1 MTRVILNRVFYL
13 LAAGFLLTPGPL
25 VAGLVEGRLFD
36 GPASTAKIRV
46 EGVGSSTWKVPLA
59 DVPVE
64 VQAVGKGESGTWA
77 ATTSNNGEFSVDTGT
92 AGGSLYVVIATAGD
106 RKLFTGAF
114 AAKASGTIETF
125 AYPVS
130 DNPERVRSTTKI
142 YHTIQKVSGAYF
154 LKVQLQVELVNGSDT
169 LYVGKRPRTAT
180 EQDAGPEIFRIPLPA
195 GARVITNKGPVPGM
209 KMRKSRDGKFLVIDE
224 PLVGLADL
232 AASQQ
237 IGSVRGW
244 SVEYVIPGSDL
255 FTMVYP
261 QPLTPMGRS
270 EGRPPGFL
278 VYVQEGEMR
287 IDPVLSPLQKLTTLK
302 EGPLGG
308 APRSF
313 DVYAISAD
321 SKRAPRD
328 PVPVPID
335 ISDVAVGEVSE
346 EALFWHGGTVAVIL
360 LSILAGLAL
369 SRKKGRPISIDGS
382 AGGDLYAVLDQIARL
397 DELSASD
404 SITPETYN
412 AQRAVLVEVAAGE
425 LEQGSSS
432 EVSSVPAP
440 AISSATRGL
449 ISRIG
454 ELDARPETTV
464 EATQERAHLL
474 ESLYKSM
481 RDKQGG

>member
-13 LAAGFLLTPGPL
+13 LAVGFLLAPSPL
-25 VAGLVEGRLFD
+25 MAGLIEGRLFD

-46 EGVGSSTWKVPLA
+46 DGIGSSTWKVPLA
-59 DVPVE
+59 DVSVE
-64 VQAVGKGESGTWA
+64 VQAVGGGETGTWT
-77 ATTSNNGEFSVDTGT
+77 ATTSKSGGFSVETG
-92 AGGSLYVVIATAGD
+92 ASNASLYVAIATVGD
-106 RKLFTGAF
+106 RKLFTGTF
-114 AAKASGTIETF
+114 AAKASGAIELF

-130 DNPERVRSTTKI
+130 DNSERVRSTTKI
-142 YHTIQKVSGAYF
+142 YHTIQKVSSGAYL
-154 LKVQLQVELVNGSDT
+154 LKVQLQIELVNGSDT
-169 LYVGKRPRTAT
+169 LYVGKRLRDGTS
-180 EQDAGPEIFRIPLPA
+180 EIFRIPLPA
-195 GARVITNKGPVPGM
+195 GARHITTKGPVPGM
-209 KMRKSRDGKFLVIDE
+209 KMRISRDGKFLVIDE

-237 IGSVRGW
+237 LGSARGW
-244 SVEYVIPGSDL
+244 SVEYMIPASDL

-261 QPLTPMGRS
+261 QPLTPMGRA

-278 VYVQEGEMR
+278 VYAQEGEMR

-328 PVPVPID
+328 PVTVPID

-346 EALFWHGGTVAVIL
+346 KALFWHGGTISIIL
-360 LSILAGLAL
+360 LSVLAGLAL
-369 SRKKGRPISIDGS
+369 SRKKGRSISIDGS
-382 AGGDLYAVLDQIARL
+382 AGGDLYVVLDQIARL
-397 DELSASD
+397 DELSASG
-404 SITPETYN
+404 SITLETYN
-412 AQRAVLVEVAAGE
+412 AQRAVLVELAAGE
-425 LEQGSSS
+425 LEQGSSPEGS
-432 EVSSVPAP
+432 AVPAP
-440 AISSATRGL
+440 AISSAARGL
-449 ISRIG
+449 ISRIA
-454 ELDARPETTV
+454 ELDARPEATV

>member
-13 LAAGFLLTPGPL
+13 LAVGFLLAPNPL
-25 VAGLVEGRLFD
+25 KAGLIEGRLFD

-46 EGVGSSTWKVPLA
+46 EGFGSSTWKVPLA
-59 DVPVE
+59 DVSVE
-64 VQAVGKGESGTWA
+64 IQAVGEGETGTWT
-77 ATTSNNGEFSVDTGT
+77 ATTSKSGGFSVETG
-92 AGGSLYVVIATAGD
+92 ASNASLYVAMATVGD
-106 RKLFTGAF
+106 RKLFTGTF
-114 AAKASGTIETF
+114 AAKASGAIELF
-125 AYPVS
+125 AYPIS
-130 DNPERVRSTTKI
+130 DNSERVRSTTKI
-142 YHTIQKVSGAYF
+142 YHTIQKVSGTHL
-154 LKVQLQVELVNGSDT
+154 LKVQLQIELVNLSDT
-169 LYVGKRPRTAT
+169 LYVGKRLRDGTS
-180 EQDAGPEIFRIPLPA
+180 EIFRIPLPA

-209 KMRKSRDGKFLVIDE
+209 KMRISRDGKFLVIDE

-237 IGSVRGW
+237 LGSARGW
-244 SVEYVIPGSDL
+244 SVEYMIPASDL

-261 QPLTPMGRS
+261 QPLTPMGKA

-302 EGPLGG
+302 ESPLGG

-328 PVPVPID
+328 PVTIPVD

-346 EALFWHGGTVAVIL
+346 KALFWHGGTISIIL

-369 SRKKGRPISIDGS
+369 SRKKGRSISIEGS

-397 DELSASD
+397 DELSASG

-412 AQRAVLVEVAAGE
+412 AQRVATTNHDSTYLRRGAFLQLGDQSHDAFVL
-425 LEQGSSS
+425 LPS
-432 EVSSVPAP
+432 
-440 AISSATRGL
+440 TW
-449 ISRIG
+449 
-454 ELDARPETTV
+454 
-464 EATQERAHLL
+464 
-474 ESLYKSM
+474 
-481 RDKQGG
+481 

>member
-1 MTRVILNRVFYL
+1 MTSVILNRVFCL
-13 LAAGFLLTPGPL
+13 LAVGFLLAPSPL
-25 VAGLVEGRLFD
+25 RAGLIEGRLFD

-46 EGVGSSTWKVPLA
+46 EGIGSSTWKVPLA
-59 DVPVE
+59 DVSVG
-64 VQAVGKGESGTWA
+64 VQAVGEGETGSWT
-77 ATTSNNGEFSVDTGT
+77 ATTSKSGSFSVETG
-92 AGGSLYVVIATAGD
+92 ASNASLYVAIATVGG
-106 RKLFTGAF
+106 RELFTGTF
-114 AAKASGTIETF
+114 AAKGSGAIELF
-125 AYPVS
+125 AYPIS

-142 YHTIQKVSGAYF
+142 YHTIQKVSGTYL
-154 LKVQLQVELVNGSDT
+154 LKVQLQIELVNGSDT
-169 LYVGKRPRTAT
+169 LYVGKRLPNG
-180 EQDAGPEIFRIPLPA
+180 DSEIFRIPLPA
-195 GARVITNKGPVPGM
+195 GAQDITSKGPVPGM
-209 KMRKSRDGKFLVIDE
+209 KMRISRDGKFLVIDE

-237 IGSVRGW
+237 LGSVRGW

-261 QPLTPMGRS
+261 QPLTPMGRA

-278 VYVQEGEMR
+278 VYIQEGEMQ
-287 IDPVLSPLQKLTTLK
+287 IDPLLSPLQKLTTLK

-308 APRSF
+308 TPRSF

-321 SKRAPRD
+321 SRRAPGD
-328 PVPVPID
+328 PVTVPVD

-346 EALFWHGGTVAVIL
+346 KALFWHGGTISIIL

-369 SRKKGRPISIDGS
+369 SRKKGRSISIEGS

-397 DELSASD
+397 DELSASG

-412 AQRAVLVEVAAGE
+412 AQRVVLVELAAGE
-425 LEQGSSS
+425 LEQGSSPAGS
-432 EVSSVPAP
+432 AVSAP
-440 AISSATRGL
+440 AISSAAQGL
-449 ISRIG
+449 ISRIA
-454 ELDARPETTV
+454 ELDARPEATV

>member
-13 LAAGFLLTPGPL
+13 LAVGFLLAPNPL
-25 VAGLVEGRLFD
+25 KAGLIEGRLFD

-46 EGVGSSTWKVPLA
+46 EGFGSSTWKVPLA
-59 DVPVE
+59 DASVE
-64 VQAVGKGESGTWA
+64 IQAVGEGETGTWT
-77 ATTSNNGEFSVDTGT
+77 ATTSKNGGFSVETG
-92 AGGSLYVVIATAGD
+92 ASNASLYVAIATVGD
-106 RKLFTGAF
+106 RKLFTGTF
-114 AAKASGTIETF
+114 AAKASGAIELF
-125 AYPVS
+125 AYPIS
-130 DNPERVRSTTKI
+130 DNSERVRSTTKI
-142 YHTIQKVSGAYF
+142 YHTIQKVSGTYL
-154 LKVQLQVELVNGSDT
+154 LKVQLQIELVNGSDT
-169 LYVGKRPRTAT
+169 LYVGKRLRDGTS
-180 EQDAGPEIFRIPLPA
+180 EIFRIPLPA

-209 KMRKSRDGKFLVIDE
+209 KMRISRDGKFLVIDE

-237 IGSVRGW
+237 LGSARGW
-244 SVEYVIPGSDL
+244 SVEYMIPASDL

-261 QPLTPMGRS
+261 QPLTPMGKA

-302 EGPLGG
+302 ESPLGG

-328 PVPVPID
+328 PVTIPVD

-346 EALFWHGGTVAVIL
+346 KALFWHGGTISIIL
-360 LSILAGLAL
+360 LSVLAGLAL
-369 SRKKGRPISIDGS
+369 SRKKGRSISIDGS
-382 AGGDLYAVLDQIARL
+382 AGGDLYVVLDQIARL
-397 DELSASD
+397 DELSASG

-412 AQRAVLVEVAAGE
+412 AQRVVLVELAAGE
-425 LEQGSSS
+425 LEQGSSPAGS
-432 EVSSVPAP
+432 AVSAP
-440 AISSATRGL
+440 AISSAAQGL
-449 ISRIG
+449 ISRIA
-454 ELDARPETTV
+454 ELDARPEATV